1 MLHLYRKS
9 ELHELCHIYADKM
22 RPESKATITK
32 ASDRNRFVYYPTKSF
47 TVCTIPGIASEAMKT
62 LLTKGDPNLDES
74 KRELRQSFPKMIES
88 LKKVILVRHPM
99 ERLVSVYR

>member
-1 MLHLYRKS
+1 M
-9 ELHELCHIYADKM
+9 CHIYADKM

-32 ASDRNRFVYYPTKSF
+32 PTDRLGFVYYPTKSF
-47 TVCTIPGIASEAMKT
+47 TVCTIPGVASQGIKT
-62 LLTKGDPNLDES
+62 LLSKGDPNLDKS
-74 KRELRQSFPKMIES
+74 KAEFRQSFPKIMES